1 MPRRTAY
8 GPGTPCWVDH
18 ITVDLTGAKQFY
30 GGLFGWEFTRENDR
44 GYHLITLRGEIIG
57 GLGPSPMGM
66 TPGSSWNVY
75 LASKDLDH
83 TRTEV
88 GRLGGRVV
96 MGPVPAG
103 EDGRLCLAVDPSGA
117 AVGFWEGG
125 RDEGVV
131 LVDEPGALCACELHT
146 ARPDSAEEFYR
157 GLYGDVPAVIRSS
170 SRTGWV
176 PFFGIGDA
184 ENTESSGGSGS
195 DEGSAAEVSTGNAGD
210 GETGQGTGN
219 SGSTTTETAS
229 GNAEG
234 SGGTGITGITVAA
247 ALAAGARRLD
257 SGLFADPLGGVF
269 GLTGGNY

>member
-66 TPGSSWNVY
+66 APGSSWNVY

-176 PFFGIGDA
+176 PFFGIQKARDVENA
-184 ENTESSGGSGS
+184 ENAESSGGSGN
-195 DEGSAAEVSTGNAGD
+195 GGGTAAETAAGNT
-210 GETGQGTGN
+210 EGTGN
-219 SGSTTTETAS
+219 NGSTTTETAA
-229 GNAEG
+229 GNTE
-234 SGGTGITGITVAA
+234 GTGSTGITVAA
-247 ALAAGARRLD
+247 ALAAGARRLE

-269 GLTGGNY
+269 GLTSGN

>member
-1 MPRRTAY
+1 MPRRTSY

-18 ITVDLTGAKQFY
+18 VTVDLTGAKQFY

-57 GLGPSPMGM
+57 GLGPSPTGM
-66 TPGSSWNVY
+66 APGSSWNVY

-83 TRTEV
+83 TRKEV
-88 GRLGGRVV
+88 GGLGGRVV

-146 ARPDSAEEFYR
+146 ARPDAAEGFYR
-157 GLYGDVPAVIRSS
+157 GLYGDVSLVIRPS

-176 PFFGIGDA
+176 PFFGSPGVPGTVA
-184 ENTESSGGSGS
+184 AQAAGNTGG
-195 DEGSAAEVSTGNAGD
+195 A
-210 GETGQGTGN
+210 
-219 SGSTTTETAS
+219 GSTEDA
-229 GNAEG
+229 
-234 SGGTGITGITVAA
+234 GGTAA
-247 ALAAGARRLD
+247 ALAAGARSLGP
-257 SGLFADPLGGVF
+257 GLFADPLGAVF
-269 GLTGGNY
+269 GLTIVN

>member
-1 MPRRTAY
+1 MPRRTSY

-18 ITVDLTGAKQFY
+18 VTVDLTGAKQFY

-57 GLGPSPMGM
+57 GLGPSPTVMA
-66 TPGSSWNVY
+66 PGSSWNVY

-83 TRTEV
+83 TRAEV
-88 GRLGGRVV
+88 VDLGGRVV

-131 LVDEPGALCACELHT
+131 LADEPGALCACELHT
-146 ARPDSAEEFYR
+146 ARPDAAEEFYR
-157 GLYGDVPAVIRSS
+157 GLYGDVPLVIRPS

-176 PFFGIGDA
+176 PFFGVPH
-184 ENTESSGGSGS
+184 
-195 DEGSAAEVSTGNAGD
+195 AAEGIGNAG
-210 GETGQGTGN
+210 
-219 SGSTTTETAS
+219 STEDTRGA
-229 GNAEG
+229 
-234 SGGTGITGITVAA
+234 AA
-247 ALAAGARRLD
+247 ALAAGARPLE
-257 SGLFADPLGGVF
+257 SGLFADPLGAVF
-269 GLTGGNY
+269 GLTDGNLTDLN

>member
-66 TPGSSWNVY
+66 APGSSWNVY

-88 GRLGGRVV
+88 GLLGGRVV

-103 EDGRLCLAVDPSGA
+103 ETGRLCLAVDPSGA

-170 SRTGWV
+170 SKTGWV
-176 PFFGIGDA
+176 PFFGIQDA
-184 ENTESSGGSGS
+184 ENTESSGS
-195 DEGSAAEVSTGNAGD
+195 DEGSAAEVSTGNAGGD
-210 GETGQGTGN
+210 ETGQGTGN
-219 SGSTTTETAS
+219 SGSTTTETAP
-229 GNAEG
+229 GNTEG

>member
-1 MPRRTAY
+1 
-8 GPGTPCWVDH
+8 
-18 ITVDLTGAKQFY
+18 
-30 GGLFGWEFTRENDR
+30 
-44 GYHLITLRGEIIG
+44 
-57 GLGPSPMGM
+57 M

-88 GRLGGRVV
+88 GVLGGRVV

-146 ARPDSAEEFYR
+146 ARPDAAEEFYG
-157 GLYGDVPAVIRSS
+157 GLYGDVPLVIRPS

-176 PFFGIGDA
+176 PFFGAPHIA
-184 ENTESSGGSGS
+184 ENTE
-195 DEGSAAEVSTGNAGD
+195 AAENTRTAED
-210 GETGQGTGN
+210 
-219 SGSTTTETAS
+219 TEAAADS
-229 GNAEG
+229 GNT
-234 SGGTGITGITVAA
+234 GGAAA
-247 ALAAGARRLD
+247 ALAAGARPLG
-257 SGLFADPLGGVF
+257 SGLFADPLGAVF
-269 GLTGGNY
+269 GLTDMN

>member
-30 GGLFGWEFTRENDR
+30 GDLFGWEFTRENSR

-57 GLGPSPMGM
+57 GLGPSPMG
-66 TPGSSWNVY
+66 PAFGSSWNVY
-75 LASKDLDH
+75 LAAKDLGH

-88 GRLGGRVV
+88 GRLGGRIV

-103 EDGRLCLAVDPSGA
+103 ENGRLCLAVDPSGA

-146 ARPDSAEEFYR
+146 SGRETATEFYR
-157 GLYGDVPAVIRSS
+157 GLYGDAPLVIRPSA
-170 SRTGWV
+170 RTGWV
-176 PFFGIGDA
+176 PFFGAGA
-184 ENTESSGGSGS
+184 G
-195 DEGSAAEVSTGNAGD
+195 AGD
-210 GETGQGTGN
+210 GDGDGDGDAA
-219 SGSTTTETAS
+219 GA
-229 GNAEG
+229 
-234 SGGTGITGITVAA
+234 VAA
-247 ALAAGARRLD
+247 ALAAGARPLE
-257 SGLFADPLGGVF
+257 GALLADPLGAVF
-269 GLTGGNY
+269 GLTTLN